1 MFMIRIFFLL
11 ISIIF
16 ISQNLY
22 ALEKEMGKIKP
33 EVVIACKEIKN
44 GVESKEVLFKR
55 PISLFKYTREKGE
68 ISRDGGQTSIQP
80 KRWMQREKM
89 SN

>member
-1 MFMIRIFFLL
+1 MFIIRIFFLL

-44 GVESKEVLFKR
+44 GVERLIQLTSQEDIIEKCRQVAESNF
-55 PISLFKYTREKGE
+55 SLIDGVKSY
-68 ISRDGGQTSIQP
+68 SRIYKSLI
-80 KRWMQREKM
+80 
-89 SN
+89 